1 MEKNSE
7 RGKMP
12 FWGVRAKQTSTGKLE
27 LDRKINSYSAATRI
41 SLSSITAPEIRILS
55 CEVSKKR

>member
-1 MEKNSE
+1 
-7 RGKMP
+7 MP